1 MTGLRG
7 DGFAQGLERYRE
19 LFAENGTAEIVFRI
33 NKVLAELKSQG
44 ATVSLFISDEQRK
57 ANAKY
62 VPDFPTNFRMT
73 LHAANVMRELH
84 VPTVDNV
91 DGEIRLAFDDYS
103 PTERLEVY
111 RLFDE
116 AELQRFK
123 EALIDYIC
131 LENVLND
138 LVTPDYKPVAPQ
150 PLPRVAP
157 QSMTVSSRI
166 KPAQVGTGTSSGGQQ
181 DT

>member
-1 MTGLRG
+1 MSGLKG
-7 DGFAQGLERYRE
+7 DGFARGLERYRDV
-19 LFAENGTAEIVFRI
+19 FAENGVAEIIFRI
-33 NKVLAELKSQG
+33 NKVLAELKSYG

-73 LHAANVMRELH
+73 LVASAIERELQ

-111 RLFDE
+111 RLFDD
-116 AELQRFK
+116 AELERFK

-131 LENVLND
+131 LETVLND

-157 QSMTVSSRI
+157 QSLNVSSRI
-166 KPAQVGTGTSSGGQQ
+166 KPAIVGSGNKDSQ
-181 DT
+181 